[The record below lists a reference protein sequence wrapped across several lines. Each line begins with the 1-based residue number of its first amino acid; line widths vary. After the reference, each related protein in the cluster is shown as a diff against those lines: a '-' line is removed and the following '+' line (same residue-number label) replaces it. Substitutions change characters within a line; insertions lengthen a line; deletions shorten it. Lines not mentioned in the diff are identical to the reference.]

1 MIIRSATCQDSDD
14 LFSWRNDPQTR
25 AMSITSNEVKRSDHD
40 GWYPATLSNPKR
52 ILFIGELDGSKI
64 GMCRF
69 DIHENK
75 TATISI
81 NLNPLMRGKGLSV
94 EFLKRSINTFWDI
107 SKIDL
112 NATIKHD
119 NTASIKCFERAGFYQ
134 KSSDENF
141 YQYILK
147 YKEEWL

>member
-1 MIIRSATCQDSDD
+1 MIIRPATYQDSDD

-25 AMSITSNEVKRSDHD
+25 VMSITSDEVSRSDHD
-40 GWYPATLSNPKR
+40 GWYSATLSNPKR
-52 ILFIGELDGSKI
+52 ILFIGELDDNKI

-69 DIHENK
+69 DIGEDK
-75 TATISI
+75 GATVSI

-94 EFLKRSINTFWDI
+94 EFLKRSIDTFWEV

-112 NATIKHD
+112 NAMIKHD
-119 NTASIKCFERAGFYQ
+119 NTASIKCFEKAGFCQ

-141 YQYILK
+141 HEYTLK
-147 YKEEWL
+147 YKGMQL